1 MSDGL
6 AHCRSI
12 SVVKIFEMIKQLS
25 NVIFDIVIALRIGI
39 HNLTHARAMNTAKIP
54 FGHLQ
59 TFPYCE
65 KSEIPRKCS
74 YACAESIFSVYGT
87 DIFFIFLG
95 TVPIPVQLGK
105 LALFS
110 HQLGKMAPLDLY
122 ENTGWK
128 SHAPIPRI

>member
-12 SVVKIFEMIKQLS
+12 SVLKIFEIIKQLS
-25 NVIFDIVIALRIGI
+25 NVIVDIVIALRIGK
-39 HNLTHARAMNTAKIP
+39 HNFAHARAMDTAKIP

-74 YACAESIFSVYGT
+74 YCMCIINGQCVWQNV
-87 DIFFIFLG
+87 FFMRL
-95 TVPIPVQLGK
+95 
-105 LALFS
+105 
-110 HQLGKMAPLDLY
+110 
-122 ENTGWK
+122 
-128 SHAPIPRI
+128 

>member
-12 SVVKIFEMIKQLS
+12 SVVKIFEIIKQLS

-39 HNLTHARAMNTAKIP
+39 HNFTHAHAMDAAKIP

-65 KSEIPRKCS
+65 NLEIPRKCS
-74 YACAESIFSVYGT
+74 
-87 DIFFIFLG
+87 
-95 TVPIPVQLGK
+95 
-105 LALFS
+105 
-110 HQLGKMAPLDLY
+110 
-122 ENTGWK
+122 
-128 SHAPIPRI
+128 